1 MKVFGPYKGSKQNGG
16 RPIYVFKR
24 KKKDGTT
31 VTTSSNKA
39 RVEYERDTG
48 KTLSRSTDVDHK
60 DNGGR
65 AGKDG
70 RSNLQAMSHSAN
82 VAKENKRRAKK
93 TAEPKKAVAKK
104 APVKKATVKKAVK
117 KKP

>member
-1 MKVFGPYKGSKQNGG
+1 MRKLFGPYEGSDQNGG

-24 KKKDGTT
+24 KKKNGKV

-39 RVEYERDTG
+39 RVDYEKATG
-48 KTLSRSTDVDHK
+48 KKLSKKVDVDHK

-65 AGKDG
+65 AGHDG
-70 RSNLQAMSHSAN
+70 QGNLQAMSHSDN
-82 VAKENKRRAKK
+82 VAKENKRRAGKR
-93 TAEPKKAVAKK
+93 
-104 APVKKATVKKAVK
+104 PVKKATK

>member
-1 MKVFGPYKGSKQNGG
+1 MKIFGPYKGSKQNGG

-39 RVEYERDTG
+39 RVDYEKATG
-48 KTLSRSTDVDHK
+48 KTLPRSTEVDHK

-65 AGKDG
+65 AGSDAQ
-70 RSNLQAMSHSAN
+70 SNLQTISKSEN
-82 VAKENKRRAKK
+82 VAKENRRRAGKNVV
-93 TAEPKKAVAKK
+93 KKAVAKK
-104 APVKKATVKKAVK
+104 KPAKKTTKKAVTK
-117 KKP
+117 KT

>member
-1 MKVFGPYKGSKQNGG
+1 MKIFGPYKGSKQNGG

-39 RVEYERDTG
+39 RVEYEKATG
-48 KTLSRSTDVDHK
+48 KTLPKSVDVDHK

-65 AGKDG
+65 AGRDG
-70 RSNLQAMSHSAN
+70 KGNLQAMSHSKN
-82 VAKENKRRAKK
+82 VAKENKRRAVKK
-93 TAEPKKAVAKK
+93 TAKKAAKK
-104 APVKKATVKKAVK
+104 K
-117 KKP
+117 

>member
-1 MKVFGPYKGSKQNGG
+1 MKIFGPYKGSKQNGG

-24 KKKDGTT
+24 KRKDGS
-31 VTTSSNKA
+31 VETTSSNKA
-39 RVEYERDTG
+39 RVDYEKKTG

-70 RSNLQAMSHSAN
+70 HSNLQTMSHSKN
-82 VAKENKRRAKK
+82 VAKENKRRAGKKIVKK
-93 TAEPKKAVAKK
+93 TIKKV
-104 APVKKATVKKAVK
+104 VK

>member
-1 MKVFGPYKGSKQNGG
+1 MKIFGPYKGSKANGG

-39 RVEYERDTG
+39 RVDYEKATG
-48 KTLSRSTDVDHK
+48 KTLPKGSEVDHK
-60 DNGGR
+60 NNKGR
-65 AGKDG
+65 AGDD
-70 RSNLQAMSHSAN
+70 RIANLRVISKKKN
-82 VAKENKRRAKK
+82 VTLENKRRAKK
-93 TAEPKKAVAKK
+93 T
-104 APVKKATVKKAVK
+104 TVKKAVK

>member
-1 MKVFGPYKGSKQNGG
+1 MKIFGPYKGSKQNGG

-39 RVEYERDTG
+39 RVDYEKATG
-48 KTLSRSTDVDHK
+48 KTLPKSTDVDHK

-65 AGKDG
+65 KGKDG
-70 RSNLQAMSHSAN
+70 IKNLQPMSHSKN
-82 VAKENKRRAKK
+82 VGKENKRRAKK
-93 TAEPKKAVAKK
+93 KVAKK
-104 APVKKATVKKAVK
+104 
-117 KKP
+117 KP

>member
-1 MKVFGPYKGSKQNGG
+1 MKKIFGPYKGSEQNGG

-24 KKKDGTT
+24 KKKDGTV

-39 RVEYERDTG
+39 RVEYEKATG
-48 KTLSRSTDVDHK
+48 KKLSKKTDVDHK

-65 AGKDG
+65 AGHDG
-70 RSNLQAMSHSAN
+70 RGNLQAMSHSKN

-93 TAEPKKAVAKK
+93 
-104 APVKKATVKKAVK
+104 
-117 KKP
+117 KP

>member
-1 MKVFGPYKGSKQNGG
+1 MKIFGPYKGSKQNGG

-39 RVEYERDTG
+39 RVDYEKTTG
-48 KTLSRSTDVDHK
+48 KTLSRKVDVDHK

-65 AGKDG
+65 AGHDG
-70 RSNLQAMSHSAN
+70 KGNLQAMTHSAN
-82 VAKENKRRAKK
+82 VAKENKRRAGKP
-93 TAEPKKAVAKK
+93 A
-104 APVKKATVKKAVK
+104 VKKATK

>member
-1 MKVFGPYKGSKQNGG
+1 MKIFGPYKGSKQNGG

-39 RVEYERDTG
+39 RVEYEKSTG
-48 KTLSRSTDVDHK
+48 KSLPRTTDVDHK

-65 AGKDG
+65 AGRDG
-70 RSNLQAMSHSAN
+70 KGNLQAMSHSAN

-93 TAEPKKAVAKK
+93 TVA
-104 APVKKATVKKAVK
+104 KKAVK
-117 KKP
+117 KK